1 MVEVFFLL
9 DRNKDG
15 ALIRDEIP
23 GASEAAF
30 RAADRSGDGRL
41 TVPEY
46 TDARMKD
53 YEAADQNQEAGAGAM
68 GGGRPNHSAAP
79 GRLRSPR
86 GGTAAVSPVRAACS
100 DHRPGP

>member
-15 ALIRDEIP
+15 ALVRDEIP
-23 GASEAAF
+23 GASETAF

-53 YEAADQNQEAGAGAM
+53 YA
-68 GGGRPNHSAAP
+68 GGRSEP
-79 GRLRSPR
+79 GRRAHPQRDGRASRRRPR
-86 GGTAAVSPVRAACS
+86 
-100 DHRPGP
+100 